1 MNSIIPPGTKPRIL
15 VVDDDGATA
24 EMLTTSLVDE
34 GFDASF
40 VTSAESAIERAET
53 QTYDAVITDVRM
65 GKGMSGIELC
75 AQLTAMLPET
85 PILVVTAFGS
95 METAIA
101 ALRAGAFDFVP
112 KPFNVDEMTH
122 RVRRAVESRT
132 LRAEVRKLRE
142 ARSRPVAFEAIVGQ
156 SPVMASLFS
165 IVDRVAQASPAV
177 LITGETGT
185 GKELVARAIHSRSK
199 RSNGP
204 FVAVNCAA
212 MPENLLESEL
222 FGHTKG
228 AFTDARTARAGLF
241 VQANGGVLFL
251 DEIGDMPKV
260 LQAKLLRVLQEH
272 VVRPLGSDKEIPFD
286 ARVIAATH
294 RDLETDVA
302 DGNFRE
308 DLYFRLNVLEVKLP
322 PLRSRGA
329 DILLL
334 AQDFVHRISER
345 DGRPVRGL
353 DPECARRLMNY
364 SWPGNV
370 RELANV
376 IERAVALARYDVITA
391 NELPDRIRQ
400 FAPSHVIVAGDAPE
414 DFVKLEEVERRYLLR
429 VLEATNGHRTK
440 TAQILGLD
448 RKTLYNKLRLY
459 GMAEGQSIPPPPPEH
474 K

>member
-1 MNSIIPPGTKPRIL
+1 M
-15 VVDDDGATA
+15 VVDDDAATA
-24 EMLTTSLVDE
+24 DMLTTSLNDE
-34 GFDASF
+34 GFEASF
-40 VTSAESAIERAET
+40 VTSPEHAVEKAQA

-65 GKGMSGIELC
+65 GRGMSGIELC
-75 AQLTAMLPET
+75 SQLNAMMPDT

-112 KPFNVDEMTH
+112 KPFNVDELVH
-122 RVRRAVESRT
+122 RVRRAVENRG
-132 LRAEVRKLRE
+132 LRAEVRRLRE
-142 ARSRPVAFEAIVGQ
+142 ARSRPVTFEAIVGQ
-156 SPVMASLFS
+156 SPVMESVYAV
-165 IVDRVAQASPAV
+165 VDRVAQSSPSV

-185 GKELVARAIHSRSK
+185 GKELVARAIHARSK
-199 RSNGP
+199 RANGP

-212 MPENLLESEL
+212 MPETLLESEL

-228 AFTDARTARAGLF
+228 AFTDARSARAGLF

-251 DEIGDMPKV
+251 DEMGEMPKV

-272 VVRPLGSDKEIPFD
+272 VVRPLGSDKEIAFD

-302 DGNFRE
+302 EGRFRE

-334 AQDFVHRISER
+334 AQDFVRRISER
-345 DGRPVRGL
+345 DGRPIRGI
-353 DPECARRLMNY
+353 DPECARRLLEY

-376 IERAVALARYDVITA
+376 VERAVALARYDLITT

-414 DFVKLEEVERRYLLR
+414 DFVKIEEVERRYIIR

-459 GMAEGQSIPPPPPEH
+459 GMAEGPSIPPPPPE
-474 K
+474 KT